1 MVDEARNDVGRTVDQ
16 EQAVSPKSLYDYTK
30 QAGQWFSV
38 RGPNQSGVT
47 DPNPSA
53 IHDPNHEVHSA
64 VDPDYADDFDIVP
77 LAHVMEPIPVV
88 IANPNRPP
96 TPRKMRIMN
105 APSVAPNIA
114 SGLAVPTQILGLD
127 ETRLKAI
134 IKVNTGGAGVY
145 LGTDQS
151 FRAVDGYFID
161 STSIPF
167 VTESTNAIW
176 AIGAH
181 ASNYERLSIAVEY
194 TDGEA

>member
-1 MVDEARNDVGRTVDQ
+1 MADVDRNVKADEV
-16 EQAVSPKSLYDYTK
+16 AVPKGLYDYSK
-30 QAGQWFSV
+30 QAAQWFSV

-53 IHDPNHEVHSA
+53 IHDPNGEVHSA
-64 VDPDYADDFDIVP
+64 DPKYLDDFEVQP
-77 LAHVMEPIPVV
+77 LPPVMEPIPVV

-96 TPRKMRIMN
+96 TPRKVRILAPTVPPN
-105 APSVAPNIA
+105 AVGVRAQ
-114 SGLAVPTQILGLD
+114 QILGLD

-145 LGTDQS
+145 LLTENWGQS
-151 FRAVDGYFID
+151 TDGYFLD

-167 VTESTNAIW
+167 VTESTNALY

-181 ASNYERLSIAVEY
+181 ATNYERISLAVEY